1 MEQELLALGLTW
13 NEVKA
18 YKSLMRLG
26 ETQVGGIIND
36 LKIHRQIAYNA
47 LDALEKRGMVT
58 KTSKNK
64 VQHYKIVDP
73 EVIVE
78 NVKKQEV
85 LAERLARTIKQEMK
99 KSRHEH
105 EINIYSGQA
114 GARKFYVQVYKHVP
128 MGATA
133 YIMGVSVK
141 GVLQS
146 LGEDFV
152 RGPYTKMKNEKKLI
166 SKLVM
171 GESER
176 KDDIAFGEKTNPEL
190 RESRFLPYE
199 NTDPISTTIWPDRI
213 TFMATGKDIFLIEII
228 NQEFRDS
235 YKAHFDMLWKM
246 AKK

>member
-13 NEVKA
+13 NEVKV
-18 YKSLMRLG
+18 YKSLMKLG
-26 ETQVGGIIND
+26 ETQVGGVITD

-85 LAERLARTIKQEMK
+85 LAERLARTIKHEMK

-105 EINIYSGQA
+105 EISLYNGREA
-114 GARKFYVQVYKHVP
+114 ARRFFIQSFKKFPVS
-128 MGATA
+128 ATT
-133 YIMGVSVK
+133 YIMGVPVNDYTEAM
-141 GVLQS
+141 GA
-146 LGEDFV
+146 DFLA
-152 RGPYTKMKNEKKLI
+152 GPYNKIRNQRDIRSRLLVSERMREENKEYE
-166 SKLVM
+166 KLV
-171 GESER
+171 
-176 KDDIAFGEKTNPEL
+176 NPVL
-190 RESRFLPYE
+190 RETRYLPYQVL
-199 NTDPISTTIWPDRI
+199 NPISTLIWDDHISFISLKPEFFI
-213 TFMATGKDIFLIEII
+213 IDILS
-228 NQEFRDS
+228 QAFRDS
-235 YKAHFDMLWKM
+235 YKEHFDMLWKM

>member
-13 NEVKA
+13 NEVKV
-18 YKSLMRLG
+18 YKSLMKLG
-26 ETQVGGIIND
+26 ETQVGGVITD

-85 LAERLARTIKQEMK
+85 LAERLARTIKHEMK

-114 GARKFYVQVYKHVP
+114 GAQKFYTQIFKQAP
-128 MGATA
+128 KGTTT

-141 GVLQS
+141 GHLES
-146 LGEDFV
+146 LGEEYI
-152 RGPYTKMKNEKKLI
+152 RGMYNKLKTGKQI
-166 SKLVM
+166 AGKLVM

-176 KDDIAFGEKTNPEL
+176 KDNEAFGEKTNPKL
-190 RESRFLPYE
+190 RESRYLPYE
-199 NTDPISTTIWPDRI
+199 NINPVSTTIWPDRI

>member
-13 NEVKA
+13 NEVRV
-18 YKSLMRLG
+18 YKSLMKLG
-26 ETQVGGIIND
+26 ETQVGGIITD

-47 LDALEKRGMVT
+47 LSALEKRGMIT
-58 KTSKNK
+58 KTTKNK

-78 NVKKQEV
+78 NVKKQEL
-85 LAERLARTIKQEMK
+85 LAQRLVRTIKQEMK

-105 EINIYSGQA
+105 ELNIYSGQA
-114 GARKFYVQVYKHVP
+114 GAQKFYTDIYRKIPKGSV
-128 MGATA
+128 A

-141 GVLQS
+141 GHLKA
-146 LGEDFV
+146 LGEDYI
-152 RGPYTKMKNEKKLI
+152 RGTYNRLKTEKQI
-166 SKLVM
+166 AGKLVM
-171 GESER
+171 GETER
-176 KDDIAFGEKTNPEL
+176 KDNEEFGEKTNPKL
-190 RESRFLPYE
+190 RESRYLPYE
-199 NTDPISTTIWPDRI
+199 NSNPISTTIWPDRI